1 MCHEV
6 KRLGIT
12 ALLYIYF
19 IYGTQQIH
27 AELLKF
33 ALTFLT
39 FTYRSVVLLS
49 TRGEIKQLNISD
61 SLIPLGL
68 AKPAHLSNKGLCLY
82 SSTKFLVHICYGEM
96 QLPGCFH
103 ELILLMYHEDAF

>member
-1 MCHEV
+1 M

-12 ALLYIYF
+12 ALLCILHK
-19 IYGTQQIH
+19 GTRQIH
-27 AELLKF
+27 AKLLKF
-33 ALTFLT
+33 ALIFLT

-82 SSTKFLVHICYGEM
+82 SSTKFLGGQQQPHFYGEM
-96 QLPGCFH
+96 QLPDYFH
-103 ELILLMYHEDAF
+103 ELLLLMCHEDAF